1 MSRAY
6 TTRRLGIVQAIVS
19 KLKDINGSGA
29 YLTDLNENVSPRLKF
44 WDEVEVFPTVHLNA
58 GSETRE
64 YQAGGYK
71 DRFLS
76 ITLRCYVQAEDAVE
90 ALDELMEDVE
100 TVLEENSRLE
110 YFDRTNTGQFTQQIT
125 IVSIETD
132 EGVLEPMGVGEMLI
146 EVRYQK
152 MQARAKV
159 HVLAFSR

>member
-6 TTRRLGIVQAIVS
+6 TTRRLGIVTAIVE
-19 KLKDINGSGA
+19 KLKGINGTGT
-29 YLTDLNENVSPRLKF
+29 YLTNLFENVSPRLKF
-44 WDEVEVFPTVHLNA
+44 WDEVEEFPAVHLNA

-110 YFDRTNTGQFTQQIT
+110 YLDRNNASHYTQQIT
-125 IVSIETD
+125 IVSIDTD
-132 EGVLEPMGVGEMLI
+132 EGVLEPLGVGEMLI
-146 EVRYQK
+146 EVRY
-152 MQARAKV
+152 
-159 HVLAFSR
+159 